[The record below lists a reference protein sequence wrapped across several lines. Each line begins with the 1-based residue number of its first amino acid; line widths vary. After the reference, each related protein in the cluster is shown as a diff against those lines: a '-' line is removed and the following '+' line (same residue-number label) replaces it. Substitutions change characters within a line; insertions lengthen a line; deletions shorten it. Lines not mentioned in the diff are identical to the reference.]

1 MKTTLFFDYASTPH
15 TKNEDFWVTVML
27 DTLSQSINA
36 IEGNIVVDPRFTIK
50 DINDADSNIPFW
62 IERPIQDK
70 NTVSFSGIIP
80 GGFVSNKGRVF
91 SLLVRP
97 NEIGNATISARDIKI
112 LQNDGK
118 GSSIESTVVAASI
131 QITEGQARSTT
142 EIVDTELP
150 ESFTPLVSTNPALFD
165 GKNFVVF
172 STQDKLSGIKEYQV
186 KEGFWGTYT
195 LAQSPYELQ
204 YQRVGVLLVAVGHRT
219 EAIAILRRQRIHR
232 ALAANAP
239 GLARLVDRI
248 FVRVG
253 HGLFKFCPKRGR
265 GLATRLGT

>member
-1 MKTTLFFDYASTPH
+1 METTLFFDYASTPH

-27 DTLSQSINA
+27 DTQSQSINA
-36 IEGNIVVDPRFTIK
+36 IEGNIIVDSRFTIK
-50 DINDADSNIPFW
+50 DINDADSNVTFW

-70 NTVSFSGIIP
+70 HTVSFSGIIP

-118 GSSIESTVVAASI
+118 GSRVESTVVAANI

-150 ESFTPLVSTNPALFD
+150 ESFTPLVSTDPALFD

-204 YQRVGVLLVAVGHRT
+204 YQRLDRTIYIKAVDKQGNERIETVGAQHISVTEGIVLGILLCAGVVLLVKK
-219 EAIAILRRQRIHR
+219 IW
-232 ALAANAP
+232 
-239 GLARLVDRI
+239 
-248 FVRVG
+248 
-253 HGLFKFCPKRGR
+253 KRNSIPSQ
-265 GLATRLGT
+265 LQ